1 MPRFNQTHLQLVPVP
16 MPHRVAE
23 MVLGAVPEPVCQ
35 AAVAAED
42 ALREIGRFR
51 PLASAEDRA
60 DFETE
65 LGRLAAANKTLAA
78 HHPSLTIAAW
88 ERAA

>member
-1 MPRFNQTHLQLVPVP
+1 MITFRLASVP

-23 MVLGAVPEPVCQ
+23 MVLAAMPEPVCQ
-35 AAVAAED
+35 AVMETED
-42 ALREIGRFR
+42 ALREIGRLR
-51 PLASAEDRA
+51 PLASADDRV
-60 DFETE
+60 DFEAE

-78 HHPSLTIAAW
+78 HHPNLIVAPW